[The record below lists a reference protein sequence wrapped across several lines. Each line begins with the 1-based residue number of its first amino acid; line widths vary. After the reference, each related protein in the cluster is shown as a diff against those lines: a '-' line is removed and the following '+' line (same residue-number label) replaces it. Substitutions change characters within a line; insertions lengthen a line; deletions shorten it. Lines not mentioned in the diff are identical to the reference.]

1 MNARLRLSDG
11 ERARLLGLIGIERHV
26 LRGVATTSNAT
37 VDAVAPAAPPRT
49 AIPEKTNPPRR
60 APVGDVS
67 RAKAT
72 PATSRTSLLDELGDS
87 ARAPKLLLIVESPR
101 APDPRTKPMFAAIR
115 SLLPPH
121 QIIDAGDTPEQ
132 WPTVV
137 IALGGKHQPPPETRF
152 VQSLSL
158 QYLRGNAGAKRAL
171 WRAIR
176 SLLRST
182 RGA

>member
-1 MNARLRLSDG
+1 MNARLRLSEG

-26 LRGVATTSNAT
+26 LRSAEATPNAAD
-37 VDAVAPAAPPRT
+37 DAVAAAPLI
-49 AIPEKTNPPRR
+49 AVVAEKSTPPRR
-60 APVGDVS
+60 APTPDAALS
-67 RAKAT
+67 RAT
-72 PATSRTSLLDELGDS
+72 PASSRTSLLDELGDS

-132 WPTVV
+132 WPSVV
-137 IALGGKHQPPPETRF
+137 IALGGSHQPPPETRF

-158 QYLRGNAGAKRAL
+158 QYLRGNAAAKRAL
-171 WRAIR
+171 WRSMR
-176 SLLRST
+176 TLLRPT